1 MIHRYKQTGVGLVE
15 VLVALLL
22 LAIGVLGY
30 SALQLRAIDA
40 TAEALNRSQATVI
53 LRGLTESI
61 RANPL
66 GQGSYATAVQ
76 GYLNID
82 DKTLPPS
89 CFKSECSASDFA
101 QYDAYWAAKSAHT
114 LGMKI
119 TMTKCPGVGTTIQRQ
134 CLFAAWDDA
143 ATKLGATDYSVCMA
157 SDGIYVANAKC
168 LMMEAY

>member
-1 MIHRYKQTGVGLVE
+1 MMISQKQIGVGLVE
-15 VLVALLL
+15 VLVSLVL

-40 TAEALNRSQATVI
+40 TAEALNRSQATII

-66 GQGSYATAVQ
+66 AQNAYPIAVHD
-76 GYLNID
+76 YLDID
-82 DKTLPPS
+82 EDTTSPE
-89 CFKSECSASDFA
+89 CFNAECTVDELA
-101 QYDAYWAAKSAHT
+101 QYDAYWAAKSAQG

-119 TMTKCPGVGTTIQRQ
+119 TMTTCPGVGTTIRRQ
-134 CLFAAWDDA
+134 CLFAAWDEA
-143 ATKLGATDYSVCMA
+143 ATQLGATDYSVCMA